1 MQHKKVRLLA
11 SHQALRL
18 LEARHPDAWSRYVE
32 AAVPYTAGERIEA
45 AVLDTADV
53 AFLSRDITGKST
65 KHTVLPILEAFSD
78 MLCAGAGLRWVHTH
92 SAGIDRH
99 FYADLKR
106 RDMTITTSTGSNAE
120 VVAQSVLA
128 AVLALNRRFKLL
140 EQAQRDKVWQP
151 LLGALM
157 PRDLAGQKAVI
168 VGWGAIGRKVADY
181 LHMLGMEITVVRHS
195 AVAPGHGAEGPV
207 AAMISYDELRRS
219 APPCDWVVLA
229 CPLTETTR
237 GLIDADFLRRLPDT
251 AHLVNVSRGD
261 VVDEAALLDALESRG
276 LAGAYLDVYT
286 HEPLRPDSRL
296 WGLDNVIVS
305 PHSAGHSDGNYGRVA
320 DIFVRNLERW
330 CLGQPLL
337 NIAL

>member
-1 MQHKKVRLLA
+1 MPHKKVRLLA
-11 SHQALRL
+11 SPQALRL
-18 LEARHPDAWSRYVE
+18 LEARHPDALSRYVE
-32 AAVPYTAGERIEA
+32 AAIPYTAGERIEA
-45 AVLDTADV
+45 TVLDAADV
-53 AFLSRDITGKST
+53 AFLSRDITGEST
-65 KHTVLPILEAFSD
+65 KHTVLPTLQVFSD
-78 MLCAGAGLRWVHTH
+78 MLCTGAGLRWVHTH

-99 FYADLKR
+99 FYPDLKR
-106 RDMTITTSTGSNAE
+106 RGMTITTSTGSNAV

-128 AVLALNRRFKLL
+128 GVLALNRRFRLL
-140 EQAQRDKVWQP
+140 EQAQRDKVWLP
-151 LLGALM
+151 LLGELM

-168 VGWGAIGRKVADY
+168 VGWGAIGRKVAGF
-181 LHMLGMEITVVRHS
+181 LGMLGMEITVVRHS
-195 AVAPGHGAEGPV
+195 AVVPGHADDGSV
-207 AAMISYDELRRS
+207 AAMISYDELRRTV
-219 APPCDWVVLA
+219 PPCDWVVLA

-261 VVDEAALLDALESRG
+261 VVDEPALLEALEARR
-276 LAGAYLDVYT
+276 LAGAYLDVYA

-320 DIFVRNLERW
+320 DIFVQNLERW
-330 CLGQPLL
+330 CLDRPLL

>member
-32 AAVPYTAGERIEA
+32 AAVPYTEGERIEA

-65 KHTVLPILEAFSD
+65 KHTVLPILELFSD

-106 RDMTITTSTGSNAE
+106 RGMTITTSTGSNAG

-128 AVLALNRRFKLL
+128 AVLALNRRFRLL
-140 EQAQRDKVWQP
+140 EQAQRDKVWRP
-151 LLGALM
+151 LLGELM

-195 AVAPGHGAEGPV
+195 AVAPGRGAEDPV

-219 APPCDWVVLA
+219 APPYDWVILA

-261 VVDEAALLDALESRG
+261 VVDEAALLEALESRR
-276 LAGAYLDVYT
+276 LAGAFLDVYT

-330 CLGQPLL
+330 CLDQPLL